1 MNLALKR
8 QPFGP
13 ADVNTKNRRMSNRLL
28 IIGASSSRKSI
39 NRELAIWAGQQFD
52 ADLDDVDLN
61 DFEMPIY
68 SEDRQADSGIP
79 SLAHDFKGK
88 IKACDGIIVSFAEHN
103 GSYTAAF
110 KNIIDW
116 VSVIEKEL
124 WEHKPM
130 LLLSTS
136 PGKRGGKTL
145 LELAASDFPL
155 RAGRVCAHF
164 ALPSF
169 YANFEHGIKNQI
181 LRTEFDIAATSLRD
195 AIAKDELK
203 RR

>member
-1 MNLALKR
+1 
-8 QPFGP
+8 
-13 ADVNTKNRRMSNRLL
+13 MSMRLL
-28 IIGASSSRKSI
+28 TIGASSSRKSI
-39 NRELAIWAGQQFD
+39 NRAFAIWAGQQFD

-68 SEDRQADSGIP
+68 SEDRQAESGIP
-79 SLAHDFKGK
+79 SLAHDFKSK

-116 VSVIEKEL
+116 VSVIDKEL
-124 WEHKPM
+124 WEQKPM

-136 PGKRGGKTL
+136 PGRRGGKTL
-145 LELAASDFPL
+145 LELAVNDFPL

-169 YANFEHGIKNQI
+169 YANFENGIKDQTI
-181 LRTEFDIAATSLRD
+181 RLEFDIAAGALRE
-195 AIAKDELK
+195 AIAASASTSY
-203 RR
+203 

>member
-1 MNLALKR
+1 M
-8 QPFGP
+8 Q
-13 ADVNTKNRRMSNRLL
+13 NREMPNRLL

-39 NRELAIWAGQQFD
+39 NRKLAVWAGKQFD
-52 ADLDDVDLN
+52 AELDDVDLN
-61 DFEMPIY
+61 DFEMSIY

-79 SLAHDFKGK
+79 ALAHDFKGK
-88 IKACDGIIVSFAEHN
+88 IKDCNGIIVSLAEHN

-124 WEHKPM
+124 WEQKPM

-136 PGKRGGKTL
+136 PGPRGGRTL
-145 LELAASDFPL
+145 LELAAKDFPH
-155 RAGRVCAHF
+155 RAGRICAHF

-169 YANFEHGIKNQI
+169 YANFEHGIKNQN
-181 LRTEFDIAATSLRD
+181 LRVEFDIAAAALR
-195 AIAKDELK
+195 AALAE
-203 RR
+203 